1 MPVVMTTIVSDPLFN
16 NYKLKFPTLIC
27 LARESQC
34 LHQKT
39 IIKGF
44 RFVRSVYL
52 KAYNTNVG
60 PNYYKVQTAICYST
74 M

>member
-1 MPVVMTTIVSDPLFN
+1 MPVVMMTTVSDPLVN
-16 NYKLKFPTLIC
+16 NYKLNFPTLIC

-34 LHQKT
+34 LCQKT

-44 RFVRSVYL
+44 RFVRSIYF
-52 KAYNTNVG
+52 KAYKTNVG
-60 PNYYKVQTAICYST
+60 PNYYTVQAALCYST